1 MRSCSILLFQNQYSF
16 KVQNSWHYRYAF
28 FFFLFAQA
36 CIEQQFDSVNGG
48 VSVSKN
54 STFAEEFAHTL
65 RTAFANVEAKL
76 GNASSCF
83 SCQLHCFSKCL
94 YCLSGSRLQNKCI
107 SAGEP
112 SEIDQRDK
120 YVGICGLF
128 VLHFQIFR
136 TIDKKFYKSLLD
148 VCKKVNALFFCQ

>member
-1 MRSCSILLFQNQYSF
+1 MALSIC
-16 KVQNSWHYRYAF
+16 

-83 SCQLHCFSKCL
+83 SCQLYCF
-94 YCLSGSRLQNKCI
+94 
-107 SAGEP
+107 
-112 SEIDQRDK
+112 
-120 YVGICGLF
+120 
-128 VLHFQIFR
+128 
-136 TIDKKFYKSLLD
+136 
-148 VCKKVNALFFCQ
+148 